1 MYQDYYTTSL
11 HTLKTKLLGLRTPRL
26 VSVHSFG
33 PQFQSAVFE
42 RGARAKP
49 LGGDEARAAACSG
62 CHPIKG
68 SGALGGAPRHPRRRP
83 RRSGNPKL
91 KSGVPRAVR
100 GAGAQAN
107 EWGWSPRSNAF
118 RAPFNQVQGSG
129 GRVAL
134 QSAAAPLPRRDT
146 HAEILNSKED
156 PRENLW
162 LACPAG
168 GGKQR
173 RMCAA
178 ARRLQRTNLSRER
191 SNLSR
196 DPFAVVRVVAH
207 QPRQPIA
214 IFKSEIRVVKNVSC
228 PSFKTCGVLERF
240 TQNIE
245 KVDGRSLSFCTV

>member
-1 MYQDYYTTSL
+1 LYQDYYTTSL
-11 HTLKTKLLGLRTPRL
+11 HTLKTKLLGLRTPWL

-33 PQFQSAVFE
+33 PQFQSAVFD

-49 LGGDEARAAACSG
+49 LGGDEARAAACLGGHS
-62 CHPIKG
+62 IKG

-162 LACPAG
+162 GWRAQQAAESSAECALRQG
-168 GGKQR
+168 GSSALIFPGS
-173 RMCAA
+173 A
-178 ARRLQRTNLSRER
+178 
-191 SNLSR
+191 
-196 DPFAVVRVVAH
+196 
-207 QPRQPIA
+207 A
-214 IFKSEIRVVKNVSC
+214 IFPGIHSQWSEWWPTSRGS
-228 PSFKTCGVLERF
+228 PSPSS
-240 TQNIE
+240 NP
-245 KVDGRSLSFCTV
+245 RSVF